1 MAEIEIHHEHAHS
14 ADPAGKSVGF
24 LVGVIGVL
32 LAVVTICAHRAHT
45 AAVIHRT
52 EANDQWAYYQAK
64 KIRENTVTTAGEVL
78 SALAPADAKN
88 PQTEKMAAAI
98 EKFQKQSEKYVKDAA
113 EIQDKAKEK
122 DHETE
127 RDEALALR
135 FDLGEGLLELGLVL
149 SSLYFLGRQKFFPM
163 IGGIAALA
171 GMATALSVLTLTG

>member
-32 LAVVTICAHRAHT
+32 LAAVTICAHRAHT

-64 KIRENTVTTAGEVL
+64 KIRENTVSTAGEVL
-78 SALAPADAKN
+78 TALAPVDPKNAQAGKIAD
-88 PQTEKMAAAI
+88 AI
-98 EKFQKQSEKYVKDAA
+98 EKFHQQGEKYVRDAA
-113 EIQDKAKEK
+113 DIQDKAKEK

-127 RDEALALR
+127 HDEALALR

-149 SSLYFLGRQKFFPM
+149 SSLYFLGRQKFFPI
-163 IGGIAALA
+163 IGSIAALA
-171 GMATALSVLTLTG
+171 GVATALSVLTLAG

>member
-1 MAEIEIHHEHAHS
+1 MAEIEIHHEHIHGP
-14 ADPAGKSVGF
+14 DPTGKVVGF

-32 LAVVTICAHRAHT
+32 LATVTICAHRAHT

-64 KIRENTVTTAGEVL
+64 KIRENTVGTASELL
-78 SALAPADAKN
+78 SALTAEQKGGPS
-88 PQTEKMAAAI
+88 EKVTKTL
-98 EKFQKQSEKYVKDAA
+98 EKFQSQREKYVKDAD

-127 RDEALALR
+127 HDEALAVR

-149 SSLYFLGRQKFFPM
+149 SSLYFLGRQKFFPI
-163 IGGIAALA
+163 IGSIAALA
-171 GMATALSVLTLTG
+171 GIATALSVLLLAG

>member
-52 EANDQWAYYQAK
+52 EANDAWAYYQAK
-64 KIRENTVTTAGEVL
+64 KIRENTVGTAAEL
-78 SALAPADAKN
+78 LNALAPTDAKG
-88 PQTEKMAAAI
+88 EKSEKTAKAL
-98 EKFQKQSEKYVKDAA
+98 EKFQGQRDKYVKDAE
-113 EIQDKAKEK
+113 EIQEKAKDK
-122 DHETE
+122 DKETE
-127 RDEALALR
+127 HDEVLALR

-149 SSLYFLGRQKFFPM
+149 SSLYFLGRQKFFPI
-163 IGGIAALA
+163 IGSIAAIA
-171 GMATALSVLTLTG
+171 GIATALSVFAIAG